1 MKKSGSRTFACTKT
15 AIRGLVLL
23 ALLAIFVSGA
33 PHVAQGCPMCE
44 VAVDGAKDQLGRG
57 LNVSIGFL
65 MSMPFLLVGSVGGWL
80 FYMKRRE
87 RGRPS
92 LLRVL
97 RTQKEEVS

>member
-1 MKKSGSRTFACTKT
+1 MKTFGCVKMALGG
-15 AIRGLVLL
+15 I
-23 ALLAIFVSGA
+23 ALLAFLAICVSVA

-44 VAVDGAKDQLGRG
+44 AAVDGAKDQLGRG
-57 LNVSIGFL
+57 LNVSIAFM
-65 MSMPFLLVGSVGGWL
+65 MSMPFALLGSVGGWL
-80 FYMKRRE
+80 FYMNWRE